1 MGARLAQIMVT
12 KMLDLKPE
20 ALAELE
26 LVDTY

>member
-1 MGARLAQIMVT
+1 MGASLAQTLIN

-26 LVDTY
+26 LVDSY